1 MKFVI
6 WDQIQQLCGNGMR
19 TLNATCKS
27 GWRNAKKKLF
37 QKDFLIEDLYIK
49 IRGLQIE
56 INTLTEENKRLADEA
71 ASAWGMLDEFKEADS
86 QVTNFVNSLSDVF
99 NNPPTQ
105 EELLSSIIITDD
117 VGEA

>member
-6 WDQIQQLCGNGMR
+6 WEQIQQFCGRGMH
-19 TLNATCKS
+19 TLNATYKR
-27 GWRNAKKKLF
+27 GWMAMKKKLF
-37 QKDFLIEDLYIK
+37 QKDFLIEGLYTR
-49 IRGLQIE
+49 IRELQTE
-56 INTLTEENKRLADEA
+56 NRNLVEENKRLADEA

-86 QVTNFVNSLSDVF
+86 QVTNFVNNLVDVF

-105 EELLSSIIITDD
+105 EELLSAMIITDD

>member
-1 MKFVI
+1 M
-6 WDQIQQLCGNGMR
+6 
-19 TLNATCKS
+19 
-27 GWRNAKKKLF
+27 KKKLF
-37 QKDFLIEDLYIK
+37 PKDFLIEALYTR
-49 IRGLQIE
+49 IRELQ
-56 INTLTEENKRLADEA
+56 TENERLADEA
-71 ASAWGMLDEFKEADS
+71 ESAWGMLDEFKEADS